1 MFTVKWSRSEPSSA
15 IYWWSIDISVISAT
29 LPRVFDSSFSVSLSD
44 SWLDMTSELKFCLF
58 AFQRKQTVSNNIIGN
73 TADLNVKNPS
83 IPATIHGVA
92 RWSHWKSSL
101 GSHFILVC
109 YLDCHIVSLIFL
121 RVFIC
126 ENMPSNFANGFPRNL
141 NRFLN
146 KWRTRFQCLVNIDPN
161 NMVSLDSSFH
171 TGFSW

>member
-1 MFTVKWSRSEPSSA
+1 
-15 IYWWSIDISVISAT
+15 
-29 LPRVFDSSFSVSLSD
+29 
-44 SWLDMTSELKFCLF
+44 MTSELKLCLF

-73 TADLNVKNPS
+73 TADLSDKNPS
-83 IPATIHGVA
+83 IPTTIKGVA
-92 RWSHWKSSL
+92 RRSHWKSSL

-109 YLDCHIVSLIFL
+109 YLDCHVVGLIFL

-126 ENMPSNFANGFPRNL
+126 ENMPSNFANDFLSNL
-141 NRFLN
+141 NRFVN
-146 KWRTRFQCLVNIDPN
+146 KWRTRFQCLVNTDPD